1 MDLFAAIEAGE
12 ADKVRALVTAEPRLA
27 ASRSSTGVSAVLWA
41 RYRNR
46 PDVVDAVLAGNPEL
60 DVFDASALGRLD
72 RLTELVDADPDHA
85 NAWSA
90 DGFTPVGLAAFFG
103 HADAV
108 RFLIGRG
115 ADVHAVARNPMRVQ
129 PLHAATA
136 ARDVESVRLLL
147 EAGAD
152 PNAEQQEGWTAL
164 MAARRH
170 GDQEIVDLLLSHGAH
185 DAPEQGSPEDRPPED
200 RPPAGDG
207 HPGGTEGDKGNRSST
222 S

>member
-1 MDLFAAIEAGE
+1 MDLFGAIEAGN
-12 ADKVRALVTAEPRLA
+12 ADQVRALVTADPRLA

-46 PDVVDAVLAGNPEL
+46 PAVVDAVLTGNPEL

-72 RLTELVDADPDHA
+72 RLGELVDADPDRA

-90 DGFTPVGLAAFFG
+90 DGFTPLGLAAFFG
-103 HADAV
+103 HPDAV

-152 PNAEQQEGWTAL
+152 PDAQQQEGWTAL

-170 GDQEIVDLLLSHGAH
+170 GDQEIVDLLLAHGAH
-185 DAPEQGSPEDRPPED
+185 DPPGEGAPEGPPED
-200 RPPAGDG
+200 GPPAGDG
-207 HPGGTEGDKGNRSST
+207 HPTDVEGGRGNRSST